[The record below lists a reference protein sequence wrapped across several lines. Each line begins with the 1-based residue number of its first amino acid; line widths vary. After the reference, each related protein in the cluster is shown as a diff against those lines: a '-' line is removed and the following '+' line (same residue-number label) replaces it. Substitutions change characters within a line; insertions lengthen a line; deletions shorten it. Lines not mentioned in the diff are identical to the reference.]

1 MEVNDK
7 KRKKKEDQNNKMIE
21 INQKRIVKIML
32 TRKNDQKIKINR
44 IEKTEKK
51 IKKINDNNQMKRNIH
66 SLFSLYASKRTIP
79 SERERLK
86 KSYAGYVKI
95 CNNIYYIYYY
105 IYICRRQEK
114 TRKLSVTKRGRQKRR
129 KKNYLYTFMH

>member
-44 IEKTEKK
+44 IEKNGKE
-51 IKKINDNNQMKRNIH
+51 D
-66 SLFSLYASKRTIP
+66 
-79 SERERLK
+79 
-86 KSYAGYVKI
+86 
-95 CNNIYYIYYY
+95 
-105 IYICRRQEK
+105 
-114 TRKLSVTKRGRQKRR
+114 
-129 KKNYLYTFMH
+129 